1 MNFKV
6 ICQNA
11 SISKCPMLS
20 NTGERGLHV
29 LCLLSLVE
37 NELITSLP
45 FHSEG

>member
-6 ICQNA
+6 TCQKV
-11 SISKCPMLS
+11 SIPKCPMLS
-20 NTGERGLHV
+20 NTGGRGLHV

>member
-20 NTGERGLHV
+20 NIGERGLHV
-29 LCLLSLVE
+29 LCLLSLRE